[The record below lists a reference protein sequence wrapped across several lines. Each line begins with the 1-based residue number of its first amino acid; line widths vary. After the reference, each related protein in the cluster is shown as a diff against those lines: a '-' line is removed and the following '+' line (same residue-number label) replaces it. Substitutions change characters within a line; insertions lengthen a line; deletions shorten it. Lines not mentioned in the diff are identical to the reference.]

1 MAYTN
6 IIPVHRLDNALHYVM
21 DEAKTSQ
28 PKLEVSLEDAI
39 GEALNKGNSQQELFV
54 DAIGCTCETAFE
66 DMCQIKK
73 MWHKEKGVQ
82 GFHLIQSFAPGEVS
96 PQLAHKIGMELAQE
110 LLGDEF
116 QVVVSTHLDR
126 KHIHNHLVWNSVS
139 MRTGKKY
146 RSNEK
151 SYVTV
156 IRSCSDRLCQKY
168 GLSIIQTE
176 KSESV
181 ARLYAQWMAE
191 QAGQPTWKTSIKE
204 DIDSVVTMVFTWKQ
218 FLNRMEGKG
227 YTFRLDRIHVTLT
240 PPGKQRPVRLKT
252 LGRNYTPEALQR
264 RILSP
269 KRTLLAGRKIMRS
282 KRLKLCGK
290 GWPVR
295 RVTGLRALYLSYL
308 YKMGI
313 SRKKPR
319 YCSYAVRAD
328 IRRLD
333 QRIEQMRFLSVNR
346 IDSREQL
353 YAIRIEKEKQIAVL
367 VKQRQKLYR
376 YEPKSPQIPVLTEQ
390 LQRLRKTVKLCRNI
404 EQQSVEME
412 QRMQAARQEEQQ
424 WRERSQTQKYS
435 MFKEQR
441 RE

>member
-21 DEAKTSQ
+21 NEAKTSQ
-28 PKLEVSLEDAI
+28 PEPEVSLEDAI

-54 DAIGCTCETAFE
+54 DAIGCTWETAFE

-110 LLGDEF
+110 LLGEEF

-151 SYVTV
+151 SYVTG
-156 IRSCSDRLCQKY
+156 IRECSDRLCQKY

-181 ARLYAQWMAE
+181 ARPYAQWMAE
-191 QAGQPTWKTSIKE
+191 KAGQPTWKTSIKE
-204 DIDSVVTMVFTWKQ
+204 EIDSVVAMVFTWKQ
-218 FLNRMEGKG
+218 FLNRMEEKG
-227 YTFRLDRIHVTLT
+227 YTFRLDRTHVTLT

-252 LGRNYTPEALQR
+252 LGRNYTPEALQW

-269 KRTLLAGRKIMRS
+269 KRTLPAGRKTMRS
-282 KRLKLCGK
+282 KTLKLQGK
-290 GWPVR
+290 SLHKI
-295 RVTGLRALYLSYL
+295 TGLRALYFSYL

-313 SRKKPR
+313 YRKKPR
-319 YCSYAVRAD
+319 YFSYAVRD
-328 IRRLD
+328 DVRKLD
-333 QRIEQMRFLSVNR
+333 QRIEQMRFLSANQ

-353 YAIRIEKEKQIAVL
+353 YAIRMEKEKQITVL

-376 YEPKSPQIPVLTEQ
+376 YEPKSPQIQVLTGQ
-390 LQRLRKTVKLCRNI
+390 LQTLRKTVKLCRNI
-404 EQQSVEME
+404 EKQSVEME
-412 QRMQAARQEEQQ
+412 QRMQAARQEEQR
-424 WRERSQTQKYS
+424 WRERHQTQKYS
-435 MFKEQR
+435 MFKEKR
-441 RE
+441 RG